1 MKFVI
6 ALVVAVVLMAVAGWL
21 TFSDSK
27 DRATINVETQEMK
40 EDTREAVRKGNEF
53 SEKDGEKTRE
63 ILKDATD

>member
-40 EDTREAVRKGNEF
+40 EDTREAVRKGKEF
-53 SEKDGEKTRE
+53 SEKAGEKTRE